1 MRSRYTDIPAIA
13 AAKAGFS
20 TATAYRIEADPRLP
34 SQKKAPRG
42 RRRPDPLAGVWDSEI
57 VPMLTAAPGIRA
69 VAIFEE
75 MCRRH
80 PEIDAGVRRTLERR
94 IRAWRAVN
102 GPEQDVIFRQEHP
115 PGRLGLSDFTY
126 MGKLGIT
133 IAGQP
138 LDHRLYHFR
147 LAFSGFE
154 HSHVILGGESFV
166 ALAEGLQNALWTLG
180 GVPQQHRSD
189 SLSAAFR
196 NLDRDAQEDL
206 TRRYEELVAHYGM
219 MPTRNNPGVAHEN
232 GSIES
237 PHGHL
242 KKAIEDAL
250 LLHGSRNFEDLAAYR
265 RFVDEVVGRRNAR
278 NRKRIEIERAALKPL
293 PERKTTDY
301 EEARVTVT
309 SSGGFILRRVFY
321 TAPSRLIGYRL
332 RVHLYLGTGATD
344 LIVVG
349 INPVQRTTVPQTA
362 RGIND
367 RIGEISF
374 NSTFM
379 LELGAIAFIE
389 DLMKSA
395 AVQAPFRLLH
405 MHGIGD
411 EALGSFGASSK
422 INNEWGFLQH
432 LHEIGW
438 RAADQWLAENLT
450 AVGNRST
457 VDLSGLLPQKRGS
470 LSAPSLTKQKQLS
483 TTHAEAR
490 STGHEASEFLLA
502 KSEFRFCCRDRP
514 PPPPGVPPWTGNLPE
529 NRGGLFALAPVLLS
543 PGRRDSETSAAVCP
557 KTGVWLSN
565 ICAAPRGE

>member
-1 MRSRYTDIPAIA
+1 MPGLHINDRQMRLYMRSRHTDTPAIA

-57 VPMLTAAPGIRA
+57 VPMLTAAPGIRP

-75 MCRRH
+75 ICRRH
-80 PEIDAGVRRTLERR
+80 PEIGPGVRRTLERR

-115 PGRLGLSDFTY
+115 PGRLGLSDFTD
-126 MGKLGIT
+126 MGNLGVT

-154 HSHVILGGESFV
+154 HAHVMLGGESFV

-180 GVPQQHRSD
+180 GVPEQHRSD

-219 MPTRNNPGVAHEN
+219 TPTRNNPGVAHEN

-250 LLHGSRNFEDLAAYR
+250 LLRGSRDFEDLAAYR

-278 NRKRIEIERAALKPL
+278 NRKRIDIERAGSASRSRSE
-293 PERKTTDY
+293 ERPIT
-301 EEARVTVT
+301 
-309 SSGGFILRRVFY
+309 RRR
-321 TAPSRLIGYRL
+321 ASRS
-332 RVHLYLGTGATD
+332 
-344 LIVVG
+344 
-349 INPVQRTTVPQTA
+349 PP
-362 RGIND
+362 
-367 RIGEISF
+367 
-374 NSTFM
+374 
-379 LELGAIAFIE
+379 
-389 DLMKSA
+389 A
-395 AVQAPFRLLH
+395 A
-405 MHGIGD
+405 
-411 EALGSFGASSK
+411 ASSCA
-422 INNEWGFLQH
+422 GC
-432 LHEIGW
+432 
-438 RAADQWLAENLT
+438 
-450 AVGNRST
+450 ST
-457 VDLSGLLPQKRGS
+457 PR
-470 LSAPSLTKQKQLS
+470 
-483 TTHAEAR
+483 
-490 STGHEASEFLLA
+490 
-502 KSEFRFCCRDRP
+502 
-514 PPPPGVPPWTGNLPE
+514 
-529 NRGGLFALAPVLLS
+529 
-543 PGRRDSETSAAVCP
+543 
-557 KTGVWLSN
+557 
-565 ICAAPRGE
+565 PRG